1 MLIPRYRLGPC
12 SNGMMLI
19 PKDDRVPYRSS
30 TYILCCYCF
39 GDPFFGTH
47 HTKVFTQSVTRVNYV
62 TKT

>member
-39 GDPFFGTH
+39 GDPYIG
-47 HTKVFTQSVTRVNYV
+47 VNLTRELIKFKIKSDYV
-62 TKT
+62 SI